1 MSGQM
6 SHENIAGETE
16 MSIMTIEL
24 PNVLVEAIHDQ
35 DVSLEE
41 IQPVIVKAVEDWLQN
56 RPNRKTGAAENVR
69 SSRFEEDATRFAN
82 KLIAQNRE
90 LFEQLAAL

>member
-1 MSGQM
+1 MG
-6 SHENIAGETE
+6 
-16 MSIMTIEL
+16 IMTIEL

-56 RPNRKTGAAENVR
+56 RPNLRRGNGQKAAR
-69 SSRFEEDATRFAN
+69 SRFEAN
-82 KLIAQNRE
+82 AVPFTEGLIAENRT
-90 LFEQLAAL
+90 LFKRLAQL